1 MVTAA
6 PVDLS
11 AEGRELLSACGSAS
25 PAERQRAYQTLGQRL
40 QRMLWP
46 RVAADPRL
54 QHLAED
60 CAQEAIFKIHQQ
72 LAAGKG
78 PDDPERFLAWAAR
91 IAANRLVDHMRLMEP
106 APTAARARR
115 VALSRQVSLDAPLG
129 GDEDRPLSDLL
140 ADGGGEDAA
149 HALEAQ
155 ELLGLL
161 SRISTIRSVSEQ
173 SRTVL
178 LRGYLQEQD
187 DEDLAAE
194 LDTNRRNIHVIRCR
208 DLEKLRHDEDF
219 MSSLRRWRG
228 ALP

>member
-1 MVTAA
+1 MA
-6 PVDLS
+6 P
-11 AEGRELLSACGSAS
+11 A
-25 PAERQRAYQTLGQRL
+25 T
-40 QRMLWP
+40 
-46 RVAADPRL
+46 
-54 QHLAED
+54 
-60 CAQEAIFKIHQQ
+60 
-72 LAAGKG
+72 
-78 PDDPERFLAWAAR
+78 
-91 IAANRLVDHMRLMEP
+91 
-106 APTAARARR
+106 TAARARR

>member
-1 MVTAA
+1 MGVPAS
-6 PVDLS
+6 VDLN
-11 AEGRELLSACGSAS
+11 AEGRELLAACQSEA
-25 PAERQRAYQTLGQRL
+25 PALRQRAYQSLGQRL

-46 RVAADPRL
+46 RVASDPRL

-60 CAQEAIFKIHQQ
+60 CAQEALFKIHQQ
-72 LAAGKG
+72 LEAGKG

-91 IAANRLVDHMRLMEP
+91 VAANRLVDHLRLLEP
-106 APTAARARR
+106 ATAAGRARR

-129 GDEDRPLSDLL
+129 GDEERPFGELL
-140 ADGGGEDAA
+140 AAGDGEDAA
-149 HALEAQ
+149 QALESE

-161 SRISTIRSVSEQ
+161 SRIRTIRTVSEQ

-219 MSSLRRWRG
+219 ITSLRRWRE
-228 ALP
+228 ALG